1 MLTSVCSHAFR
12 HKEDVSQYVLREY
25 QKLQGD
31 FVPQNVQKLCGYF
44 NCGEQNLK
52 LTKINKK
59 HRIPIVC
66 VNDSNYAID
75 FEKVQKEINGALEQ
89 RLSRKSLF
97 EM

>member
-1 MLTSVCSHAFR
+1 M
-12 HKEDVSQYVLREY
+12 
-25 QKLQGD
+25 
-31 FVPQNVQKLCGYF
+31 
-44 NCGEQNLK
+44 
-52 LTKINKK
+52 
-59 HRIPIVC
+59 VC

>member
-1 MLTSVCSHAFR
+1 MFR
-12 HKEDVSQYVLREY
+12 KMCRSYVVTLIWRI
-25 QKLQGD
+25 KIS
-31 FVPQNVQKLCGYF
+31 
-44 NCGEQNLK
+44 K
-52 LTKINKK
+52 LTKTIEK
-59 HRIPIVC
+59 HKIPMVC